1 MDTPEQQFSAI
12 AEQLAAESQEITT
25 GKMMSSPGIRYRNKV
40 IAFYYH
46 EAMVFKLGRAFD
58 PGTFGLHDYQL
69 LSPYKTKPPLRD
81 WFEVSATHI
90 DRWEELARLALQRMR
105 EELG

>member
-1 MDTPEQQFSAI
+1 MTTPEQQFAAI
-12 AEQLAAESQEITT
+12 AEQLAAENQDITT

-40 IAFYYH
+40 IAFFYH

-58 PGTFGLHDYQL
+58 AEQFGLHDYQL

-81 WFEVSATHI
+81 WFEVAAIHT
-90 DRWEELARLALQRMR
+90 DRWEALARLALQRMR

>member
-1 MDTPEQQFSAI
+1 MNTPEQQFSAI
-12 AEQLAAESQEITT
+12 AAQLAVENHEITT

-40 IAFYYH
+40 IAFFYH

-58 PGTFGLHDYQL
+58 PGTFGLHAYQL
-69 LSPYKTKPPLRD
+69 LSPFKTKPPLRD
-81 WFEVSATHI
+81 WFEVAATHS
-90 DRWEELARLALQRMR
+90 DRWEALARLALQRMR

>member
-1 MDTPEQQFSAI
+1 
-12 AEQLAAESQEITT
+12 
-25 GKMMSSPGIRYRNKV
+25 MMSSPGIRYRNKV
-40 IAFYYH
+40 IAFFYH
-46 EAMVFKLGRAFD
+46 EAMVFKLGRTFE

-81 WFEVSATHI
+81 WFEVAATHT

>member
-1 MDTPEQQFSAI
+1 MSTADQQFSAI

-40 IAFYYH
+40 IAFFYH

-69 LSPYKTKPPLRD
+69 LSPYKTRPPLRD

-105 EELG
+105 EELS

>member
-1 MDTPEQQFSAI
+1 MHTPEQQFVAI

-40 IAFYYH
+40 IAFFYR
-46 EAMVFKLGRAFD
+46 ETMVFKLGRAFD

-69 LSPYKTKPPLRD
+69 LSPYRTKPPLRD
-81 WFEVSATHI
+81 WFEISATHS
-90 DRWEELARLALQRMR
+90 DRWEALARLALQRMR